1 MGGVSRIEPRP
12 ILGYNSRVAVSQ
24 NPATVG
30 IHVVR
35 LPRFEATLFREGSN
49 SMAAKYPGSKLKS
62 YSPMAIVNAPPVQ
75 RGHLLRRFWLPA
87 VLLLALAAGGLTG
100 IVAAYQLNYSRAA
113 NEVAALATYRPS
125 VVTRVYADDGETV
138 IGEFAIEKRI
148 PLKYD
153 EIPPLMRNA
162 ILAVEDA
169 RFYDHVGIDPVRIIG
184 AAWKNVTTD
193 KIEGGSTLTQ
203 QLAKNLFLSKEQT
216 YKRKVNEWA
225 VALQIERYYTK
236 NQIMELY
243 ANHIFL
249 GANAYGVEAGSETY
263 FGKQA
268 KDMTIGEAALL
279 AGVPKAPSEYSPTT
293 NPAKAKERR
302 DLVLDLMAKHGFA
315 TTAEVEAAK
324 AKPIQLADTAYSQSQ
339 PKSGPFDYPVESIRQ
354 ELEDK
359 YTTRVAQGGLSVYTT
374 INVDA
379 QKKAYEVVRSGLRR
393 YDKSRGW
400 RSSYK
405 LIPTANNGQP
415 TQQEINNYKDPDW
428 YGNDYQEGRYL
439 SGLVTKVDHA
449 KNEATIRF
457 GNFTATVGP
466 ADMGW
471 SGRQPKAELKPGY
484 LSEFHIKEVDKKSR
498 RLKVELS
505 QIPAVGGAMMT
516 INAKNGEVVTMIG
529 GYDFYTASKF
539 NNATQAYRQTGS
551 CFKPFV
557 YTAAVEWG
565 MTPETSVSG
574 APISIGGWNPH
585 NYDGS
590 LGNGDLPL
598 KTALAKSMNVPA
610 VHLLQTV
617 GIQTGSQM
625 VRRFGIKVPMAP
637 YLSSALGAT
646 EVPLDQMVS
655 AYSAFPNKGIRV
667 EPHLVRRVL
676 DRDGAV
682 LEEWEK
688 TTYKV
693 MNEYVALTMV
703 QMMRGVVESGTAT
716 GARAIGVPVAGKTG
730 TVNDHTD
737 VWFIGFTPTYVTG
750 VWMGYPGKKKDLGS
764 GMTGG
769 VGALPFF
776 VDFMKDFLKDKPKEN
791 FDKAPSMPEDMKE
804 LFRQRQRELAAE
816 RAQFKIAEEDKG
828 DETTTPD
835 PHAEPKL
842 EQMTLPPPPK
852 VDEAPPEPKAA
863 PVTPR
868 EETPPPPPATRP
880 READPAKKKG
890 KKGED
895 EP

>member
-1 MGGVSRIEPRP
+1 
-12 ILGYNSRVAVSQ
+12 
-24 NPATVG
+24 
-30 IHVVR
+30 
-35 LPRFEATLFREGSN
+35 
-49 SMAAKYPGSKLKS
+49 MASKSPGSKLRS
-62 YSPMAIVNAPPVQ
+62 YSPKAIVNAPPDQ
-75 RGHLLRRFWLPA
+75 RSHLLRRFWLPA

-100 IVAAYQLNYSRAA
+100 IIASYKLNYSRAA

-138 IGEFAIEKRI
+138 IGEFALEKRI
-148 PLKYD
+148 PLKFD

-169 RFYDHVGIDPVRIIG
+169 RFYDHVGIDPIRIIG
-184 AAWKNVTTD
+184 AGWKTLTSD
-193 KIEGGSTLTQ
+193 KVEGGSTLTQ

-216 YKRKVNEWA
+216 LKRKVNEWA
-225 VALQIERYYTK
+225 LALQIERYYTK
-236 NQIMELY
+236 SQIMELY

-249 GANAYGVEAGSETY
+249 GANAYGVEAGAETY

-268 KDMTIGEAALL
+268 KDLTIGEAALL
-279 AGVPKAPSEYSPTT
+279 AAVPKAPSEYSPTV
-293 NPAKAKERR
+293 NPARAKERR
-302 DLVLDLMAKHGFA
+302 DLVLDLMARNGFA
-315 TTAEVEAAK
+315 TQAEVDAAK
-324 AKPIQLADTAYSQSQ
+324 AKPIQLADTAYYQSQ
-339 PKSGPFDYPVESIRQ
+339 PKSSAFDYPVEYVRQ

-359 YTTRVAQGGLSVYTT
+359 YTTRVAQGGLAVYTT

-379 QKKAYEVVRSGLRR
+379 QKKAYEVVRAGLRR

-400 RSSYK
+400 RSAYK
-405 LIPTANNGQP
+405 LIPTSANNGQGP
-415 TQQEINNYKDPDW
+415 ATTQEINNYKDPDW
-428 YGNDYQEGRYL
+428 YGNDYQQGRYL
-439 SGLVTKVDHA
+439 SGLITKVDRG
-449 KNEATIRF
+449 KNEAIIRF
-457 GNFTATVGP
+457 GNYTATVGP

-471 SGRQPKAELKPGY
+471 SSRQPKDELKPGY
-484 LSEFHIKEVDKKSR
+484 VAEFHIKEVDKKSR

-505 QIPAVGGAMMT
+505 QVPAVAGAMMT
-516 INAKNGEVVTMIG
+516 LNAKTGEIVTMIG
-529 GYDFYTASKF
+529 GYDFYSASKF

-565 MTPETSVSG
+565 MTPDTTVSG

-598 KTALAKSMNVPA
+598 KMALAKSMNVPA

-617 GIQTGSQM
+617 GIQTGAQM

-637 YLSSALGAT
+637 YLPSALGAT
-646 EVPLDQMVS
+646 EVPLDQMIS
-655 AYSAFPNKGIRV
+655 AYSAFPNKGVRV

-703 QMMRGVVESGTAT
+703 SMMRGVVDFGTAT
-716 GARAIGVPVAGKTG
+716 AARSLGVPLAGKTG

-737 VWFIGFTPTYVTG
+737 VWFIGYTPTYVTG

-769 VGALPFF
+769 VGALPYFL
-776 VDFMKDFLKDKPKEN
+776 DFMKDFLKDKPKEN
-791 FDKAPSMPEDMKE
+791 FDKAPTMPEDMKE

-816 RAQFKIAEEDKG
+816 RAQFREDAPEEAVDENASPKAE
-828 DETTTPD
+828 T
-835 PHAEPKL
+835 EPKL
-842 EQMTLPPPPK
+842 EQLTMPPPPK
-852 VDEAPPEPKAA
+852 VDEAPPIPQPKAEPVA
-863 PVTPR
+863 PRV
-868 EETPPPPPATRP
+868 ETPPPAVTRP
-880 READPAKKKG
+880 RETDPAKKKG
-890 KKGED
+890 KKGGD
-895 EP
+895 EPG